1 MTTEISRTPSAS
13 KLAFVLSSFPSSLCK
28 GGGWKPAV
36 AAPEPGR
43 RSTAGAL
50 ILFCLNPGHDCSLAF
65 LSRPTLALWSP
76 AALPDTACRATGPP
90 QHHSLLAPL
99 QNETYSIC
107 SPPFNTIA
115 NLQAFQ
121 LLICASLQS
130 CLVPFAG
137 NETKK
142 MVNKNF
148 CRYVLFLLLR
158 PSQTN
163 SSALT
168 GSLLIRL
175 TLLVTLALSV
185 SAVWSILQ
193 EVSDIFSLL
202 VARCL

>member
-1 MTTEISRTPSAS
+1 MVHTLLGCFIIVTEISHKPSAR

-28 GGGWKPAV
+28 GGGQKPAV
-36 AAPEPGR
+36 PLPEPGR
-43 RSTAGAL
+43 RSIAGAL
-50 ILFCLNPGHDCSLAF
+50 VLFCLNPGHDCNLRF
-65 LSRPTLALWSP
+65 LSRPMLASWCP
-76 AALPDTACRATGPP
+76 TVLPDAACRAISPA
-90 QHHSLLAPL
+90 QHHSLLAPIWDK
-99 QNETYSIC
+99 THSIC
-107 SPPFNTIA
+107 NPSFKTTA
-115 NLQAFQ
+115 NLCAFQ
-121 LLICASLQS
+121 LPICAFPQS
-130 CLVPFAG
+130 FLIPFAL

-185 SAVWSILQ
+185 SAV
-193 EVSDIFSLL
+193 
-202 VARCL
+202 

>member
-1 MTTEISRTPSAS
+1 MTTEISHTPSAR
-13 KLAFVLSSFPSSLCK
+13 KLAFVLPSFPSSLCK
-28 GGGWKPAV
+28 GGGQKPAV
-36 AAPEPGR
+36 APPEPGR
-43 RSTAGAL
+43 RSIAGAL
-50 ILFCLNPGHDCSLAF
+50 VLFCLNPGHDCGLRL
-65 LSRPTLALWSP
+65 LSRPMLAPWSP
-76 AALPDTACRATGPP
+76 TALPHAAWWAISPHR
-90 QHHSLLAPL
+90 HHSLLAPL
-99 QNETYSIC
+99 WNKTHSIC
-107 SPPFNTIA
+107 NPPFNTVA
-115 NLQAFQ
+115 NLHAFQ
-121 LLICASLQS
+121 LPICAFPQS
-130 CLVPFAG
+130 CLIPFAL

-148 CRYVLFLLLR
+148 CRYILFLLLR